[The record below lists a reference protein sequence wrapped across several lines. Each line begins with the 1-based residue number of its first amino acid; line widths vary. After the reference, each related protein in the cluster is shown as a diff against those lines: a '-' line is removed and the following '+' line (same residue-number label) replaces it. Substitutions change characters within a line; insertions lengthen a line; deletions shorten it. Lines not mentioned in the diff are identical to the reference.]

1 MNDARLLTIPEV
13 GDLLK
18 VSRWTV
24 YRLMQER
31 ELVGVKVRGGRR
43 ITEASVS
50 AYVAGLIVDAA

>member
-1 MNDARLLTIPEV
+1 MSDARLLTVPEV
-13 GDLLK
+13 VDLLK

-31 ELVGVKVRGGRR
+31 RLVGVKVRGVRR
-43 ITEASVS
+43 ITAASVS

>member
-1 MNDARLLTIPEV
+1 MKDTRLLTIPEV
-13 GDLLK
+13 VELLK

-50 AYVAGLIVDAA
+50 AYVAALIEDAA

>member
-13 GDLLK
+13 VDLLK

-43 ITEASVS
+43 ITEASVA
-50 AYVAGLIVDAA
+50 AYVAGLIAEAA